1 MSGKTKTRTLVNKSI
16 LQTTPA
22 PAAVLPRSTWLTRL
36 SLSEFRCYAHLDI
49 ETDGRPVVLTGPNGA
64 GKTNLLEAISFLAPG
79 RGLRRAR
86 LSEVDRREVDR
97 REAGEEHVT
106 AGDNGAWAVAATVMA
121 PGGPRELGTGREP
134 PTDGASSEA
143 PRERRLVKID
153 GAFARNQQ
161 KLGEIV
167 AMTWLTPQMDGL
179 FRDSAG
185 GRRRFLDRLVYG
197 FDAAHAGRVAAY
209 EQSLRERARLL
220 KAGGGDAD
228 WLESLEDSMA
238 RHGIAIAAARRDLVD
253 RLARACAVR
262 VAPVCAERVSG
273 FPVAGLALTGEV
285 DRWLDDRAALRA
297 EESLR
302 AGLADTRRRDGEMGG
317 AAIGPHRSDLAVR
330 HVDRDMAAADCSTG
344 EQKALLIS
352 IILAHARLI
361 ALHRG
366 AAPLLLLDE
375 VAAHL
380 DETRRDALYD
390 EILALGAQAWLTGTD
405 AAVFA
410 GLGGAA
416 QFLSVRDATITAAP
430 PPSVGS
436 VAGDMS

>member
-1 MSGKTKTRTLVNKSI
+1 MANKSI
-16 LQTTPA
+16 LQTTQVTGLAAA
-22 PAAVLPRSTWLTRL
+22 PGRSAWLARL
-36 SLSEFRCYAHLDI
+36 SLSQFRCYAHAEI

-86 LSEVDRREVDR
+86 LSEIDRRGV
-97 REAGEEHVT
+97 GEKESLAAMNGVAMNG
-106 AGDNGAWAVAATVMA
+106 AGDGTWAVAATVMA
-121 PGGPRELGTGREP
+121 PDGPRELGTGRELAA
-134 PTDGASSEA
+134 DGAAPEA
-143 PRERRLVKID
+143 SRERRVVKID
-153 GAFARNQQ
+153 GAFARSQQ
-161 KLGEIV
+161 KLGEILSV
-167 AMTWLTPQMDGL
+167 TWLTPQMDGL
-179 FRDSAG
+179 FRESAG

-220 KAGGGDAD
+220 KAGAAEAAWLDA
-228 WLESLEDSMA
+228 LEESMA
-238 RHGIAIAAARRDLVD
+238 RHGIAIAAARRDLVS

-262 VAPVCAERVSG
+262 VGG

-285 DRWLDDRAALRA
+285 DRWLDDMAALDA

-302 AGLADTRRRDGEMGG
+302 EVFAGARRRDAETGG
-317 AAIGPHRSDLAVR
+317 GAIGPHRSDLAVR
-330 HVDRDMAAADCSTG
+330 HLDRDIAAADCSTG

-352 IILAHARLI
+352 VILAHARLI

-410 GLGGAA
+410 PLGDAA
-416 QFLSVRDATITAAP
+416 QFLSVREATIGAAP
-430 PPSVGS
+430 PPGC
-436 VAGDMS
+436 MS

>member
-1 MSGKTKTRTLVNKSI
+1 MQRTEPGARPGSR
-16 LQTTPA
+16 A
-22 PAAVLPRSTWLTRL
+22 WLARL
-36 SLSEFRCYAHLDI
+36 SLSRFRCYAHVEI

-86 LSEVDRREVDR
+86 LTEVDRHDP
-97 REAGEEHVT
+97 GERN
-106 AGDNGAWAVAATVMA
+106 ADSAINGAAMNGAGSGPWAVAGTVMTPEGA
-121 PGGPRELGTGREP
+121 RDLGTGREAVAG
-134 PTDGASSEA
+134 GAGGAESEIS
-143 PRERRLVKID
+143 RERRLVKID
-153 GAFARNQQ
+153 GAFARSQQ
-161 KLGEIV
+161 MLGEIV
-167 AMTWLTPQMDGL
+167 SMTWLTPQMDGL

-209 EQSLRERARLL
+209 EQSLRDRARLL
-220 KAGGGDAD
+220 KSGGAD
-228 WLESLEDSMA
+228 DGWLSALEDTMA
-238 RHGIAIAAARRDLVD
+238 RHGVAIAAARRELVG

-262 VAPVCAERVSG
+262 AGA
-273 FPVAGLALTGEV
+273 FPVAVLALRGQV
-285 DRWLDDRAALRA
+285 DEWLDDRPALRA
-297 EESLR
+297 EETLR
-302 AGLADTRRRDGEMGG
+302 AELAATRRRDTQAGG
-317 AAIGPHRSDLAVR
+317 AAVGPHRSDLAVR

-380 DETRRDALYD
+380 DQLRRAALYD
-390 EILALGAQAWLTGTD
+390 EILALGAQAWLTGTE
-405 AAVFA
+405 AGVFA
-410 GLGGAA
+410 GLGDAA
-416 QFLSVRDATITAAP
+416 QFLSVRDALITQAAAP
-430 PPSVGS
+430 RPDGRSGVS
-436 VAGDMS
+436 

>member
-1 MSGKTKTRTLVNKSI
+1 MNKSI
-16 LQTTPA
+16 LQTTSAAGPETA
-22 PAAVLPRSTWLTRL
+22 PAAALERRAWLSRL
-36 SLSEFRCYAHLDI
+36 SLSEFRCYAHVDI

-64 GKTNLLEAISFLAPG
+64 GKTNLLEAISFLVPG

-86 LSEVDRREVDR
+86 LSEVDRHGPGKNSRLASPGVSDV
-97 REAGEEHVT
+97 ASK
-106 AGDNGAWAVAATVMA
+106 GAWAVAATVMA

-134 PTDGASSEA
+134 VADGASPEA
-143 PRERRLVKID
+143 GRERRLVKID
-153 GAFARNQQ
+153 GALARSQQ

-167 AMTWLTPQMDGL
+167 SMTWLTPQMDGL
-179 FRDSAG
+179 FRDSAS

-197 FDAAHAGRVAAY
+197 FDIAHAGRVAAY

-220 KAGGGDAD
+220 KTGAAEAAWLDA
-228 WLESLEDSMA
+228 LEDSMA
-238 RHGIAIAAARRDLVD
+238 RHGIAIAAARRDLVN
-253 RLARACAVR
+253 RLAQACTVR
-262 VAPVCAERVSG
+262 VGA
-273 FPVAGLALTGEV
+273 FPVADLVLTGEV
-285 DRWLDDRAALRA
+285 DRWLDDMAALRA

-302 AGLADTRRRDGEMGG
+302 EALAGSRRRDAEAGG
-317 AAIGPHRSDLAVR
+317 AVTGPHRSDLAVR
-330 HVDRDMAAADCSTG
+330 HVDRNMAAADCSTG

-352 IILAHARLI
+352 VVLAHARLI

-405 AAVFA
+405 AAPFA
-410 GLGGAA
+410 ALGDAA
-416 QFLSVRDATITAAP
+416 QFLSVRDAAITAAP
-430 PPSVGS
+430 PPLLERAPGN
-436 VAGDMS
+436 MS